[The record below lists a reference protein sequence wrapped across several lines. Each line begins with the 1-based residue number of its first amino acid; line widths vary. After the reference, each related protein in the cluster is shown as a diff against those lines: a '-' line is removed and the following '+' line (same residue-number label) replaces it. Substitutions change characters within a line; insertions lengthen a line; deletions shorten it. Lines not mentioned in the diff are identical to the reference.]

1 MNYLLNKII
10 AEVQAVGFFQ
20 LPKSALKQN
29 QIAILQSKFTVN
41 EVKGFLEIFKIKQ
54 DTSGFLDPT

>member
-10 AEVQAVGFFQ
+10 TEVKAKGFFQ
-20 LPKSALKQN
+20 LPKSALKEN
-29 QIAILQSKFTVN
+29 QIAILKNKFTVN